1 MNKRLIRNEQDY
13 NDFKDF
19 ESENGKINWF
29 LSSPDF
35 YPCLA
40 LYETRTSDNG
50 WDYISGDF
58 AYIMD
63 FEGLA
68 VYPRAAMEDE

>member
-13 NDFKDF
+13 EDFKDF
-19 ESENGKINWF
+19 ESESGNINWF
-29 LSSPDF
+29 LGSPDF

-40 LYETRTSDNG
+40 LYETRTSDTG

-63 FEGLA
+63 FEGL
-68 VYPRAAMEDE
+68 PL